1 MKRAKKISAL
11 VLGILY
17 LLLGTVPA
25 LALSPVPEFRPYFRA
40 YGADIAAGGWFNSGS
55 SSCSPAAST
64 FRAPTYSPLSNIYKG
79 GVMTYA
85 RSNGT
90 GGGSQFGALAL
101 GLIEGSSGA
110 GEPYGFTS
118 GSSGYNRLS
127 FANALPASLSV
138 ANFWGGFLEGS
149 DAHQASHCLP
159 DYYGTH
165 QPSAS
170 VAGSIN
176 LNAANGNYYVNSSVT
191 LSGGIQVRANP
202 STNLAYFVNGNV
214 YINNDITY
222 AGGYTADNVPKFAL
236 VVRGN
241 IYVAPSVSRLD
252 GLYIAQ
258 PDTTSAATISNSGV
272 VWTCHD
278 GTTNIPSYTY
288 VRDNCG
294 GVHGKLTFNG
304 AVIAKQVAFLR
315 IGGDSAIA
323 GANEPASSGNIAEVF
338 NYTPEMI
345 IGGGFFNG
353 GSKYK
358 VESLISLPPV
368 F

>member
-1 MKRAKKISAL
+1 MAKNITAL
-11 VLGILY
+11 ILGL
-17 LLLGTVPA
+17 VF
-25 LALSPVPEFRPYFRA
+25 LALGSGLAYADSRPYLRA
-40 YGADIAAGGWFNSGS
+40 YGADIASGGWFNSGS
-55 SSCSPAAST
+55 SSCSPSSST
-64 FRAPTYSPLSNIYKG
+64 FQAPTYSPLSNMYEG

-85 RSNGT
+85 KSNGT

-101 GLIEGSSGA
+101 GLIEGKSGP

-170 VAGSIN
+170 AAGSVN
-176 LNAANGNYYVNSSVT
+176 LNAANGNYYVNNSSVT
-191 LSGGIQVRANP
+191 LSGKVQVRANP
-202 STNLAYFVNGNV
+202 STNLAYFVKGNV

-222 AGGYTADNVPKFAL
+222 EGSYTADNVPKFAL

-241 IYVAPSVSRLD
+241 IYIAPSVSRLD

-278 GTTNIPSYTY
+278 ITTNTPLYTY
-288 VRDNCG
+288 VRDNCKT
-294 GVHGKLTFNG
+294 KLTING
-304 AVIAKQVAFLR
+304 SLIAKQVAFLR
-315 IGGDSAIA
+315 INGDSAGA
-323 GANEPASSGNIAEVF
+323 GSNEPAGSANIAEVINF
-338 NYTPEMI
+338 TPEMV
-345 IGGGFFNG
+345 IGGCFFNC